1 MIEILTRNPVFRACA
16 RPLRWLGGL
25 VDRVRTVHDK
35 GGLALRLTMA
45 AFLLGLGLLF
55 AGTVLDY
62 RDAAAKAREGLVEGG
77 LGGLPSVVPIVF
89 QGLGLLLALV
99 ALLVSL
105 WVREGISPERRRGLV
120 VVTLAIAAFAG
131 LAAWLPT
138 DVSETLAAIRGKAPA
153 GETPSIAAYLGM
165 LFLVSI
171 LILSVPVAALLYFR
185 LDLMDRY
192 VVHNF
197 LSPFFFCLLSFM
209 AIWIL
214 ASLTDK
220 GETLATLSF
229 SQVLTFYVVQVPF
242 MILFV
247 IPIATLLSGLFA
259 MSKMSKSNEFISMIG
274 AGRSVPRILAPL
286 FIAGAYVSLIG
297 LAFKYQWAP
306 ASVGYTEAIIE
317 TAKREQWV
325 KEHGGNL
332 RDEIWSQ
339 RGWMHMNDVDRRSWF
354 VGRVPLQL
362 DDEMADVVVSQ
373 ISATGQPERL
383 WIARRAKWV
392 WNAQPPKWIL
402 SGVRVYTYEN
412 DHIPRIERHERLE
425 ITDWSETPWKVLS
438 SSQNPEYLGIPGLT
452 MYLNANQDRDARSL
466 ASFRTNWWYI
476 FAEPLACFAMILV
489 AAPLGIVYS
498 RRGVMGGVTGAIC
511 IFAMMYVMR
520 GTFLAMGHSDRMHP
534 FVAAWLTNVLVAAI
548 GLVLLWFRARNREIP
563 KLKTLLRAPFQRR
576 KVSGTTGGG
585 RPVVPR
591 PAAS

>member
-1 MIEILTRNPVFRACA
+1 MIEILTRNPLSRFVARFLRAA
-16 RPLRWLGGL
+16 GEL
-25 VDRVRTVHDK
+25 VDRAKKVTDK
-35 GGLALRLTMA
+35 GGVALRVIMGG
-45 AFLLGLGLLF
+45 FLLGLGLLF

-62 RDAAAKAREGLVEGG
+62 RDAAAKVGEGISDEG
-77 LGGLPSVVPIVF
+77 LGGLPSLVPILF
-89 QGLGLLLALV
+89 QGLGMLLSMV
-99 ALLVSL
+99 AFLVSL
-105 WVREGISPERRRGLV
+105 WVRGDHSPERRRGLIV
-120 VVTLAIAAFAG
+120 ITLAIAAVAG

-138 DVSETLAAIRGKAPA
+138 DVSATLSAIRGKAPA
-153 GETPSIAAYLGM
+153 GETPSIVAYLGM
-165 LFLVSI
+165 LFLISI

-247 IPIATLLSGLFA
+247 IPIATLLSGLFS

-306 ASVGYTEAIIE
+306 ASVGYTEAIIQ

-332 RDEIWSQ
+332 RDDIWAE

-354 VGRVPLQL
+354 VGRVPLKL
-362 DDEMADVVVSQ
+362 DDEMADVIVSQ
-373 ISATGQPERL
+373 IDEGGQPRRL

-392 WNAQPPKWIL
+392 WDANPPKWIL
-402 SGVRVYTYEN
+402 TNVRVYEYDKN
-412 DHIPRIERHERLE
+412 HIPRIETHPRLE
-425 ITDWSETPWKVLS
+425 ILDWSETPWKVLS
-438 SSQNPEYLGIPGLT
+438 SSQNPEHLGIPGLT
-452 MYLNANQDRDARSL
+452 MYLNANRDRDARSL

-511 IFAMMYVMR
+511 LFAMMYVMR
-520 GTFLAMGHSDRMHP
+520 GTFLAMGHSDRMSP
-534 FVAAWLTNVLVAAI
+534 FVAAWLTNVLISAI
-548 GLVLLWFRARNREIP
+548 GLVLLWFRAQNRELP
-563 KLKTLLRAPFQRR
+563 KLKTLLRMPFQRFTR
-576 KVSGTTGGG
+576 RGTTVSAA
-585 RPVVPR
+585 PTQ
-591 PAAS
+591 PAAL

>member
-1 MIEILTRNPVFRACA
+1 MIEILTRNPVSRAVV
-16 RPLRWLGGL
+16 RLLRAMGGV
-25 VDRVRTVHDK
+25 VDRAKKVTDK
-35 GGLALRLTMA
+35 GGVALRVIMGG
-45 AFLLGLGLLF
+45 FLLGLGLLF

-62 RDAAAKAREGLVEGG
+62 RDAAAKVQEGLSDGG
-77 LGGLPSVVPIVF
+77 LGGLPSVVPILF
-89 QGLGLLLALV
+89 QGLGMFLALV
-99 ALLVSL
+99 AFLVSL
-105 WVREGISPERRRGLV
+105 WVRGDHSPERRRGLIV
-120 VVTLAIAAFAG
+120 ITLAIAAFAG

-138 DVSETLAAIRGKAPA
+138 DVSATLSAVRGNAPA

-247 IPIATLLSGLFA
+247 MPIATLLSGLFS

-332 RDEIWSQ
+332 RDEIWAE

-354 VGRVPLQL
+354 VGRVPLKL
-362 DDEMADVVVSQ
+362 DDEMADVIVSQ
-373 ISATGQPERL
+373 IDGDGQPRSL

-392 WNAQPPKWIL
+392 WDANPPKWIL
-402 SGVRVYTYEN
+402 TNVRVYTYDKN
-412 DHIPRIERHERLE
+412 HIPKIESHPRLE

-498 RRGVMGGVTGAIC
+498 RRGVMVGVTGAIC

-520 GTFLAMGHSDRMHP
+520 GTFLAMGHSDRMSP

-548 GLVLLWFRARNREIP
+548 GLVLLWFRAQNREIP
-563 KLKTLLRAPFQRR
+563 KLKTLLRMPFQRFAR
-576 KVSGTTGGG
+576 RSTT
-585 RPVVPR
+585 V
-591 PAAS
+591 PAAPQQPVAF

>member
-1 MIEILTRNPVFRACA
+1 MIEILTRTPLIRFLGRPIQAAGALFDRA
-16 RPLRWLGGL
+16 RK
-25 VDRVRTVHDK
+25 VHDK
-35 GGLALRLTMA
+35 GGVALRVIMA
-45 AFLLGLGLLF
+45 GFLLGLGLLF
-55 AGTVLDY
+55 AGTILDY
-62 RDAAAKAREGLVEGG
+62 RDAAAKAQEGVGNASLS
-77 LGGLPSVVPIVF
+77 GLPSIVPILF
-89 QGLGLLLALV
+89 QGLGMLLALV
-99 ALLVSL
+99 AFLVSL
-105 WVREGISPERRRGLV
+105 WVNERNTPERRRGLV
-120 VVTLAIAAFAG
+120 VITLAIAAVAG

-138 DVSETLAAIRGKAPA
+138 DVSETLAAIKGKAPA
-153 GETPSIAAYLGM
+153 GETPSIGAYLGM

-247 IPIATLLSGLFA
+247 MPIATLLSGLFSL
-259 MSKMSKSNEFISMIG
+259 SKMSKSNEFISMIG

-286 FIAGAYVSLIG
+286 FIAGAYISLIG
-297 LAFKYQWAP
+297 LAFKYEWAP

-325 KEHGGNL
+325 KEHGGSL
-332 RDEIWSQ
+332 RDEIWAQ

-354 VGRVPLQL
+354 VGRVPLKL
-362 DDEMADVVVSQ
+362 DDEMADVIVSQ
-373 ISATGQPERL
+373 IDEEGQPRRL

-392 WNAQPPKWIL
+392 WDAKPPKWVL
-402 SGVRVYTYEN
+402 SNVRIYTYDAN
-412 DHIPRIERHERLE
+412 HIPTIESHERLE
-425 ITDWSETPWKVLS
+425 ITDWTETPWKVLS

-452 MYLNANQDRDARSL
+452 MYLKANRDRDARSL

-511 IFAMMYVMR
+511 IFAMMYIMR
-520 GTFLAMGHSDRMHP
+520 GTFLAMGHSDRMSP

-548 GLVLLWFRARNREIP
+548 GLVLLWYRAQNRELP
-563 KLKTLLRAPFQRR
+563 KLKTLLRAPFRR
-576 KVSGTTGGG
+576 AAGRGTPAKPAAPV
-585 RPVVPR
+585 PVV
-591 PAAS
+591 S

>member
-1 MIEILTRNPVFRACA
+1 MIEILTRNPLTRVAVRSLRSMGDFVERAKK
-16 RPLRWLGGL
+16 
-25 VDRVRTVHDK
+25 VTDK
-35 GGLALRLTMA
+35 GGAALRVMMGG
-45 AFLLGLGLLF
+45 FLFGLGLLF
-55 AGTVLDY
+55 AGTLLDY
-62 RDAAAKAREGLVEGG
+62 RDAAAKVQEGIADGG

-89 QGLGLLLALV
+89 QGLGMLLALV
-99 ALLVSL
+99 AFLVSL
-105 WVREGISPERRRGLV
+105 WVREDDSPERRRGLIV
-120 VVTLAIAAFAG
+120 ITLAIAAIAG
-131 LAAWLPT
+131 LSAWLPT
-138 DVSETLAAIRGKAPA
+138 DVSATLSAIRGKAPA

-192 VVHNF
+192 VVHHF

-220 GETLATLSF
+220 GDTLATLSF

-247 IPIATLLSGLFA
+247 MPIASLLSGLFS

-306 ASVGYTEAIIE
+306 ASVGYTEAIME

-325 KEHGGNL
+325 KDHGGSL
-332 RDEIWSQ
+332 RDEIWAE
-339 RGWMHMNDVDRRSWF
+339 RGWMHVNDVDRRSWF
-354 VGRVPLQL
+354 VGRVPLKL
-362 DDEMADVVVSQ
+362 DDEMADVIVSQ
-373 ISATGQPERL
+373 VDNDGQPRRL

-392 WNAQPPKWIL
+392 WDAEPPKWIL
-402 SGVRVYTYEN
+402 TNVRVYTYDAN
-412 DHIPRIERHERLE
+412 HIPQIVSHSRLE
-425 ITDWSETPWKVLS
+425 VTDWSETPWKVLS
-438 SSQNPEYLGIPGLT
+438 SSQNPEHLGIPGLT
-452 MYLNANQDRDARSL
+452 MYLRANQDRDARSL

-476 FAEPLACFAMILV
+476 FAEPLACFAMVLV

-498 RRGVMGGVTGAIC
+498 RRGAMGGVTGAIC

-520 GTFLAMGHSDRMHP
+520 GTFLAMGHSDRMPP
-534 FVAAWLTNVLVAAI
+534 FVAAWLTNALVAAI
-548 GLVLLWFRARNREIP
+548 GLVLLWCRAQNRDIP
-563 KLKTLLRAPFQRR
+563 KLMPLLRLAFLRLVRRSPALSAGPQQAPA
-576 KVSGTTGGG
+576 
-585 RPVVPR
+585 P
-591 PAAS
+591 

>member
-1 MIEILTRNPVFRACA
+1 MIEILTRNPLFRFLGRPIKAAGALLERA
-16 RPLRWLGGL
+16 RK
-25 VDRVRTVHDK
+25 VHDK
-35 GGLALRLTMA
+35 GGVALRVIMA
-45 AFLLGLGLLF
+45 GFLLGLGLLF
-55 AGTVLDY
+55 AGTILDY
-62 RDAAAKAREGLVEGG
+62 RDAAAKAQGG
-77 LGGLPSVVPIVF
+77 QGDGSLSGLPSVVPVLF
-89 QGLGLLLALV
+89 QGLGMLLALV
-99 ALLVSL
+99 AFLVSL
-105 WVREGISPERRRGLV
+105 WVNERNTPERRRGLV
-120 VVTLAIAAFAG
+120 VITLAIAAVAG

-138 DVSETLAAIRGKAPA
+138 DVSETLAAIKGKAPA
-153 GETPSIAAYLGM
+153 GETPSIGAYLGM

-247 IPIATLLSGLFA
+247 MPIATLLSGLFSL
-259 MSKMSKSNEFISMIG
+259 SKMSKSNEFISMIG

-297 LAFKYQWAP
+297 LAFKYEWAP
-306 ASVGYTEAIIE
+306 ASVGYTEAIIG

-325 KEHGGNL
+325 KEHGGSL
-332 RDEIWSQ
+332 RDEIWAQ
-339 RGWMHMNDVDRRSWF
+339 RGWMHMNDVDHRSWF
-354 VGRVPLQL
+354 VGRVPLKL
-362 DDEMADVVVSQ
+362 DDEMADVIVSQ
-373 ISATGQPERL
+373 IDTDGQPRRL

-392 WNAQPPKWIL
+392 WDAQPPKWIL
-402 SGVRVYTYEN
+402 TNVRIYTYDTN
-412 DHIPRIERHERLE
+412 HIPTIEGHERLE

-452 MYLNANQDRDARSL
+452 MYLNANRDRDARSL

-511 IFAMMYVMR
+511 IFAMMYIMR
-520 GTFLAMGHSDRMHP
+520 GTFLAMGHSDRMSP

-548 GLVLLWFRARNREIP
+548 GLVLLWYRAQNRELP
-563 KLKTLLRAPFQRR
+563 KLKTLLQAPFRR
-576 KVSGTTGGG
+576 AAGRGTSAKPAKPV
-585 RPVVPR
+585 PVV
-591 PAAS
+591 S